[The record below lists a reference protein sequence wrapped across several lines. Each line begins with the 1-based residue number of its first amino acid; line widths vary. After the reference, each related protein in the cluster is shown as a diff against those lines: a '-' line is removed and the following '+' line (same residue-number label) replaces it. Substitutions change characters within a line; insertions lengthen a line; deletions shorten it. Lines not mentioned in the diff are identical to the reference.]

1 MSGDHAGT
9 VQLAGPNLTLRYA
22 EPSDATAL
30 FRLASDPEVTRWFSW
45 GPYTSEAQPRA
56 YIERLAGERERGER
70 LDFVIDATG
79 ETVPGVAPIG
89 VTGLSE
95 LSQRDRRAMVG
106 TWLGRAH
113 WGSGAN
119 AESKALVLHLA
130 FAICGLERVGAYSN
144 PDNARSTRA
153 LEKLGF
159 RHEGVLRAWHRHG
172 DTHHDVNV
180 FGLLRADWPGAP
192 FDVAVEGEPPAPWL
206 IRPGAAPS

>member
-9 VQLAGPNLTLRYA
+9 VRLTGPALTLRYA
-22 EPSDATAL
+22 EPGDAAAL
-30 FRLASDPEVTRWFSW
+30 FALAADPEVTRWFSW
-45 GPYTSEAQPRA
+45 GPYASEDEPRA
-56 YIERLAGERERGER
+56 YIDGLEGEREGGER
-70 LDFVIDATG
+70 LDFVI
-79 ETVPGVAPIG
+79 EHRQRGVVG

-95 LSQRDRRAMVG
+95 LSRRDRRAMVG
-106 TWLGRAH
+106 TWLGRDH

-119 AESKALVLHLA
+119 AESKALILHLA
-130 FAICGLERVGAYSN
+130 FAVCGLQRVGAYSN

-180 FGLLRADWPGAP
+180 FGLLAADWPGAP
-192 FDVAVEGEPPAPWL
+192 FDVAVEGEPPAPWVV
-206 IRPGAAPS
+206 RPGAAPS

>member
-9 VQLAGPNLTLRYA
+9 VQLTGPTLTLRYA
-22 EPSDATAL
+22 EPGDAAAL
-30 FRLASDPEVTRWFSW
+30 FALASDPEVTRWFSW
-45 GPYTSEAQPRA
+45 GPYASEDEPRA
-56 YIERLAGERERGER
+56 YIERLEGERERGER
-70 LDFVIDATG
+70 LDFVIATG
-79 ETVPGVAPIG
+79 GTVPSVAG

-95 LSQRDRRAMVG
+95 LSRRDRRAMVG
-106 TWLGRAH
+106 TWLGREH
-113 WGSGAN
+113 WGTGAN
-119 AESKALVLHLA
+119 TESKALILHLA
-130 FAICGLERVGAYSN
+130 FAVCGLERVGAYSN
-144 PDNARSTRA
+144 PENARSTRA

-192 FDVAVEGEPPAPWL
+192 FDVAVEGGPPAPWL

>member
-9 VQLAGPNLTLRYA
+9 VRLTGPALTLRYA
-22 EPSDATAL
+22 EPGDAPAL
-30 FRLASDPEVTRWFSW
+30 FALASDPEVTRWFSW
-45 GPYTSEAQPRA
+45 GPYASEDEPRA
-56 YIERLAGERERGER
+56 YIERLEGERERGEK
-70 LDFVIDATG
+70 LDFVI
-79 ETVPGVAPIG
+79 EHRERGVVG

-95 LSQRDRRAMVG
+95 LSRRDRRAMVG
-106 TWLGRAH
+106 TWLGREH

-119 AESKALVLHLA
+119 AESKALILHLA
-130 FAICGLERVGAYSN
+130 FAVCGLERVGAYSN

-180 FGLLRADWPGAP
+180 FGLLAADWPGAP

-206 IRPGAAPS
+206 VRPGAAPS